1 MPPSSRWV
9 DTIGM
14 QQEID
19 SLNAKLR
26 LRPTRED
33 VWVMIQR
40 AVKEPSRLEQLEADM
55 IELREAVVTSTFRR
69 GQATGGPEGIGKCR

>member
-1 MPPSSRWV
+1 MLPSSGWV

-33 VWVMIQR
+33 VWAMIQR
-40 AVKEPSRLEQLEADM
+40 VVKEPTRLIKLEASM
-55 IELREAVVTSTFRR
+55 IELREEVVNAAFLRR
-69 GQATGGPEGIGKCR
+69 HREQND

>member
-1 MPPSSRWV
+1 MPPSSGWV

-33 VWVMIQR
+33 VWAMIQR
-40 AVKEPSRLEQLEADM
+40 VVKEPTRLIKLEASM
-55 IELREAVVTSTFRR
+55 IELREEVVNATFLRR
-69 GQATGGPEGIGKCR
+69 YREQND

>member
-1 MPPSSRWV
+1 MSDSSGWV

-19 SLNAKLR
+19 SLKAKLH

-33 VWVMIQR
+33 VWAMIQR
-40 AVKEPSRLEQLEADM
+40 TVKEPSRLVKLEADM
-55 IELREAVVTSTFRR
+55 IELREEVIGATFSRR
-69 GQATGGPEGIGKCR
+69 QNA